1 MTSPESTLPGELLD
15 RLAAR
20 AMAATTLAELAF
32 SLANDAYPLLGF
44 RQALVFDAAGSKE
57 QEWLLM

>member
-57 QEWLLM
+57 

>member
-1 MTSPESTLPGELLD
+1 MTLLNLTLPGELLD

-32 SLANDAYPLLGF
+32 SLANDAYPLPDSG
-44 RQALVFDAAGSKE
+44 RRWYSMPQAVKSR
-57 QEWLLM
+57 